1 MYYKIYWKNG
11 RPLHLCNYSGVYIVV
26 KEAIDLLAAAANK
39 NDEAQKDV
47 LFKNNL
53 LFRSYQKLTKI
64 NSTLIE
70 NAEGLDIVMPMYNM
84 LEYSDNYSMSS
95 GSLWNYYRDE
105 IDDVN
110 VNIGEGNSFNRKT
123 KTTGKIPA
131 QPDADGGGDWKNVPP
146 LDIEVTI
153 PFKNLSNIWRSLIYF
168 LLTAK

>member
-1 MYYKIYWKNG
+1 M
-11 RPLHLCNYSGVYIVV
+11 CNYSGVYIVV

-84 LEYSDNYSMSS
+84 LEYSDNYPMSS
-95 GSLWNYYRDE
+95 GSL
-105 IDDVN
+105 
-110 VNIGEGNSFNRKT
+110 
-123 KTTGKIPA
+123 
-131 QPDADGGGDWKNVPP
+131 
-146 LDIEVTI
+146 
-153 PFKNLSNIWRSLIYF
+153 
-168 LLTAK
+168 

>member
-1 MYYKIYWKNG
+1 M
-11 RPLHLCNYSGVYIVV
+11 CNYSGVYIVV

-39 NDEAQKDV
+39 NDEAQRDV

-95 GSLWNYYRDE
+95 GSL
-105 IDDVN
+105 
-110 VNIGEGNSFNRKT
+110 
-123 KTTGKIPA
+123 
-131 QPDADGGGDWKNVPP
+131 
-146 LDIEVTI
+146 
-153 PFKNLSNIWRSLIYF
+153 
-168 LLTAK
+168 

>member
-1 MYYKIYWKNG
+1 M
-11 RPLHLCNYSGVYIVV
+11 
-26 KEAIDLLAAAANK
+26 KEAIDLLAAAAIK

-95 GSLWNYYRDE
+95 GSL
-105 IDDVN
+105 
-110 VNIGEGNSFNRKT
+110 
-123 KTTGKIPA
+123 
-131 QPDADGGGDWKNVPP
+131 
-146 LDIEVTI
+146 
-153 PFKNLSNIWRSLIYF
+153 
-168 LLTAK
+168 

>member
-1 MYYKIYWKNG
+1 M
-11 RPLHLCNYSGVYIVV
+11 CNYSGVYIVV

-39 NDEAQKDV
+39 NDEALKDV

-95 GSLWNYYRDE
+95 GSL
-105 IDDVN
+105 
-110 VNIGEGNSFNRKT
+110 
-123 KTTGKIPA
+123 
-131 QPDADGGGDWKNVPP
+131 
-146 LDIEVTI
+146 
-153 PFKNLSNIWRSLIYF
+153 
-168 LLTAK
+168 

>member
-1 MYYKIYWKNG
+1 M
-11 RPLHLCNYSGVYIVV
+11 

-39 NDEAQKDV
+39 NDEALKDV

-95 GSLWNYYRDE
+95 GSL
-105 IDDVN
+105 
-110 VNIGEGNSFNRKT
+110 
-123 KTTGKIPA
+123 
-131 QPDADGGGDWKNVPP
+131 
-146 LDIEVTI
+146 
-153 PFKNLSNIWRSLIYF
+153 
-168 LLTAK
+168 

>member
-1 MYYKIYWKNG
+1 M
-11 RPLHLCNYSGVYIVV
+11 CNYSGVYIVV

-95 GSLWNYYRDE
+95 GSL
-105 IDDVN
+105 
-110 VNIGEGNSFNRKT
+110 
-123 KTTGKIPA
+123 
-131 QPDADGGGDWKNVPP
+131 
-146 LDIEVTI
+146 
-153 PFKNLSNIWRSLIYF
+153 
-168 LLTAK
+168 